1 MNYRFY
7 FVRKFIT
14 LVDNFTTY
22 SRYCTEKYY
31 PFDSK
36 NLKKYVIGDDY
47 LPTWEVP
54 SLKKLYAELGYSM
67 KDSFDAYVQK
77 MGKAYINLNFIT
89 F

>member
-1 MNYRFY
+1 MFY
-7 FVRKFIT
+7 NDIST
-14 LVDNFTTY
+14 LINDFTTY

-31 PFDSK
+31 PFDPK

-54 SLKKLYAELGYSM
+54 SLKKLYAQLGYSM

-77 MGKAYINLNFIT
+77 MGKAYTNLNCIIT